1 MRPTVVIASTIAS
14 AMALS
19 ACGAT
24 LWPHSSTQV
33 KSYAPDVYACVQA
46 AATNLGYHSFLSD
59 SVKRTYEGRRDS
71 KEKSFLDVDQ
81 VGAADRLKIK
91 VVAPPTGTV
100 STLDISAQTI
110 SIRQTKEGR
119 IEQAEPASSRVV
131 DDSKTIVTKCA
142 PSSPATT

>member
-1 MRPTVVIASTIAS
+1 MRHTVVIASTIAC

-24 LWPHSSTQV
+24 LWPNTTTQV

-71 KEKSFLDVDQ
+71 KQKSFVDVDQ
-81 VGAADRLKIK
+81 FGAADRLKIK
-91 VVAPPTGTV
+91 VLAPPTGV
-100 STLDISAQTI
+100 LSTLQISAQTI

-119 IEQAEPASSRVV
+119 IEEPEPASPRVV
-131 DDSKTIVTKCA
+131 DDAKTIVTKCA